1 MSINDGS
8 LANDADFRRVLGTSN
23 PLSAVAKALEAGE
36 SAAMIW
42 QGDSTSDESTEMA
55 YLLFAALA
63 AKFPDIRAQYK
74 YWSDGSQAYGA
85 WQVLQAGASGER
97 YIDFVGDES
106 CTWPAS
112 YMAISGDTDVAAKI
126 LPADYTPAAAQT
138 LFARDNGSGTYSQRL
153 YLRTDAK
160 LMYAFSQDGTTFT
173 YVTSTA
179 ALPYV
184 EGTPMWV
191 RATHKLNNG
200 ASGND
205 VTFYTSSDGEAWSQ
219 LGTTVTNAGT
229 VTIYDPGSAVPWEI
243 GAHTQWMEPY
253 IGKIYEVVVR
263 NGIGGPVVSPQPVEA
278 WQRVTAIKNTVG
290 GSPTLYYLNASTAGK
305 SLSYFLDTT
314 RHPLIVQPYEIVS
327 AIVVND
333 GHNEGA
339 LTGRGWYALLDSLK
353 AANVARA
360 PCAGMVVTTQNPE
373 VVGSAAGWARDAD
386 RRARQT
392 EMWAVKN
399 GVYCADTYIDFI
411 RSGVPLLTMMPDGV
425 HPTGSYKNIS
435 GDVLIR
441 GSGAT

>member
-1 MSINDGS
+1 MALNDGA
-8 LANDADFRRVLGTSN
+8 LANDADFRRVLGIAN
-23 PLSAVAKALEAGE
+23 PLSSVAKALEAGE

-55 YLLFAALA
+55 YLLFSALA

-74 YWSDGSQAYGA
+74 AWSDGSQAYGA
-85 WQVLQAGASGER
+85 WQVLQSGASGER
-97 YIDFVGDES
+97 YIDFVGTEACRWS
-106 CTWPAS
+106 AS
-112 YMAISGDTDVAAKI
+112 YMAVTGDPDIAVKI
-126 LPADYTPAAAQT
+126 LPATYTPASFQT
-138 LFARDNGSGTYSQRL
+138 IFSRDNGSGTYSQKL
-153 YLRTDAK
+153 YLRADGK
-160 LMYAFSQDGTTFT
+160 LQYAFSQNGASFT
-173 YVTSTA
+173 YVASTV

-184 EGTPMWV
+184 AGTPMWV

-200 ASGND
+200 AGGND
-205 VTFYTSSDGEAWSQ
+205 VKFYTSSDGATWTQ

-229 VTIYDPGSAVPWEI
+229 ATIYDPGSAVPWEI

-263 NGIGGPVVSPQPVEA
+263 NGIDGPVMSPQPVEA
-278 WQRVTAIKNTVG
+278 WQRVTAIQNSVG
-290 GSPTLYYLNASTAGK
+290 GSPTLYFLNGSTAGK

-314 RHPLIVQPYEIVS
+314 RHPLIVEPYEIAS

-353 AANVARA
+353 TANVARA

-373 VVGSAAGWARDAD
+373 VVGTANWARDAD

-392 EMWAVKN
+392 EMWAIKN
-399 GVYCADTYIDFI
+399 GVYCADTYIDFM
-411 RSGVPLLTMMPDGV
+411 RSGVPLLTMIPDGV
-425 HPTGSYKNIS
+425 HPTGSYKSIS
-435 GDVLIR
+435 GNNLIR